1 MKRKNIIITWIFI
14 FIITI
19 FRLGFAL
26 NNNDINKVTLLN
38 KTETW
43 VFINRWF
50 FEKMQKN
57 EKIDD
62 IIDKITIEYTDI
74 YDINS
79 HDQSYSDLQDPVYNK
94 HKFDFL
100 YYYGLYKSQSFLK
113 DIKKSS
119 ISDREIK
126 SYEDNAKESLKKL
139 LEANY
144 KEWLWLISVFVWE
157 SSKYFINKE
166 LFAYKELEPLPS
178 INLQWYLYE
187 KKLVISWLDSEK
199 ESYYKEFWD
208 LYVWYNNTDDI
219 YWTFKNINFNNR
231 LKTVIWPNEKSNI
244 NFININSIKNIKNID
259 SDYEY
264 KEVPFNMKN
273 EYEWKDNIFWFRLYI
288 KINNY
293 YYSIS
298 GLYNWWFFLSNDNII
313 AYELDEYFSQS
324 GLISEIDENNLQKK
338 IKTLISNY
346 KNKWSTDI
354 AWDIQ
359 REINAKN
366 QKIDETL
373 LKYLKVIKKQS
384 DFKKY
389 QNKINILLLER
400 NINYRISYWIYEYL
414 K

>member
-1 MKRKNIIITWIFI
+1 
-14 FIITI
+14 
-19 FRLGFAL
+19 
-26 NNNDINKVTLLN
+26 
-38 KTETW
+38 
-43 VFINRWF
+43 
-50 FEKMQKN
+50 
-57 EKIDD
+57 
-62 IIDKITIEYTDI
+62 
-74 YDINS
+74 
-79 HDQSYSDLQDPVYNK
+79 
-94 HKFDFL
+94 
-100 YYYGLYKSQSFLK
+100 
-113 DIKKSS
+113 
-119 ISDREIK
+119 
-126 SYEDNAKESLKKL
+126 
-139 LEANY
+139 
-144 KEWLWLISVFVWE
+144 VWE